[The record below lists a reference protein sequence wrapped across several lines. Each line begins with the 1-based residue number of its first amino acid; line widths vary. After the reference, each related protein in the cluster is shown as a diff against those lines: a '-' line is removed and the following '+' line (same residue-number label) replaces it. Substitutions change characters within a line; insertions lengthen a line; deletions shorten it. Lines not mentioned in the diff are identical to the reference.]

1 MSIKKTLTGGHYF
14 SYVCPQC
21 DDALRSPLAEVGTN
35 QSCPQCGV
43 VHVVPGKREAEE
55 FLVAEEV
62 RKGQK
67 AAERQ
72 RQKAERAQ
80 RKARAK
86 QEAEFVPPSIDAYD
100 DDVES
105 DSSGDTGEEGRLV
118 KCPDCARD
126 VSPLAVSCPHCGRP
140 INEQKVCS
148 SEEGFGPTGYVRKN
162 LVPGETMLYAAS
174 IHPLIFLPSAILFI
188 CPVVG
193 VTVFKFYPL
202 ICIVLILLGLS
213 SPFFAIKSLIV
224 FLTTECVLTDR
235 RVLAKTGLI
244 SRESLELLLSKVE
257 GLQVQQ
263 SILGRV
269 FNFGTVVISG
279 TGGSTSPFSGIA
291 RPLKFRKR
299 LQEQIAKIQT

>member
-1 MSIKKTLTGGHYF
+1 MPIKKTLTGHCL
-14 SYVCPQC
+14 SYTCPKC
-21 DDALRSPLAEVGTN
+21 GDALRSPLAEAGTR
-35 QSCPQCGV
+35 QTCPQCGA
-43 VHVVPGKREAEE
+43 VHVVPGQQEVAE
-55 FLVAEEV
+55 FLRAEQV
-62 RKGQK
+62 RKEQK

-72 RQKAERAQ
+72 RQKADRAE
-80 RKARAK
+80 RKARVK

-105 DSSGDTGEEGRLV
+105 DSGGDTVEGRLV

-140 INEQKVCS
+140 MNKQEVCS
-148 SEEGFGPTGYVRKN
+148 SKKGFGPTGYVKKS

-193 VTVFKFYPL
+193 VTVFKSYPL
-202 ICIVLILLGLS
+202 ICVVLILLGLS

-224 FLTTECVLTDR
+224 FITTECVLTDR

-244 SRESLELLLSKVE
+244 SRESVELLLSKVE

-263 SILGRV
+263 SILGRL

-279 TGGSTSPFSGIA
+279 TGGSTNPFSGIS